1 MSEHPLRED
10 IFKILSVL
18 ASRDD
23 LSQRGLSSHLG
34 ISLGKTNYMLKS
46 LAHKGLVK
54 IKNFTAG
61 SRKINKVKYIL
72 TKEGLDEQLKLTYLF
87 LRIKEGEYLELK
99 REYEK
104 NIDLVGSAQGDRPEN
119 EAPRVYPAGKILS
132 EGPILNL
139 GPESKEQRME

>member
-23 LSQRGLSSHLG
+23 LSQRGLSNQLN
-34 ISLGKTNYMLKS
+34 ISLGKTNYMLKT

-54 IKNFTAG
+54 IKNFTTG

-72 TKEGLDEQLKLTYLF
+72 TKEGLDEQLKLTYVF
-87 LRIKEGEYLELK
+87 LQIKEKEYLELK

-104 NIDLVGSAQGDRPEN
+104 NLDLGGLAQEDLPKN
-119 EAPRVYPAGKILS
+119 ETPRI
-132 EGPILNL
+132 
-139 GPESKEQRME
+139 

>member
-10 IFKILSVL
+10 IFRILSVL

-23 LSQRGLSSHLG
+23 LSQRGLSTHLG

-54 IKNFTAG
+54 IKNFTIG

-72 TKEGLDEQLKLTYLF
+72 TKEGLDEQLKLTYHF
-87 LRIKEGEYLELK
+87 LRIKEREYLELK
-99 REYEK
+99 RELEK
-104 NIDLVGSAQGDRPEN
+104 NIEING
-119 EAPRVYPAGKILS
+119 I
-132 EGPILNL
+132 IH
-139 GPESKEQRME
+139 KERWP

>member
-72 TKEGLDEQLKLTYLF
+72 TKEGLDEQLKLTYEF
-87 LRIKEGEYLELK
+87 LQIKEKEYFELK
-99 REYEK
+99 KEYEK
-104 NIDLVGSAQGDRPEN
+104 NLGLVGPEQDGLS
-119 EAPRVYPAGKILS
+119 EKGAPGIHPAGKILS
-132 EGPILNL
+132 EGPILSL